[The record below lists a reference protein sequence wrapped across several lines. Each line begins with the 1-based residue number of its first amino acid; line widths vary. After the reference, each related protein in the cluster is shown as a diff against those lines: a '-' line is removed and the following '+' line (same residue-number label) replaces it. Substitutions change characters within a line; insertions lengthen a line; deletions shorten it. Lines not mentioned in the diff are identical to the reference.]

1 MAIAIILKSYLTDNN
16 IDYTVLLHSRTYAS
30 SETAQVAHISSK
42 HLVKSVVLEDKSGRY
57 LLAVIPANYQ
67 VNLDKLHDQYHMQ
80 LSLAPENE
88 VGDLFSDCELGAIP
102 PIGNAYGID
111 VIMDKSLENCSDVY
125 FEAGDHTHLI
135 HMNGTQFT
143 QLMSNVAH
151 SDFAKL
157 RQ

>member
-1 MAIAIILKSYLTDNN
+1 MAIAITLKSYLTDKN
-16 IDYTVLLHSRTYAS
+16 IDYTVLIHSHTYAS
-30 SETAQVAHISSK
+30 SETAQVAHIPGK
-42 HLVKSVVLEDKSGRY
+42 HMVKSVMLEDENGRY

-67 VNLDKLHDQYHMQ
+67 VNLDKLHNQYHKH
-80 LSLAPENE
+80 LVLAPENE
-88 VGDLFSDCELGAIP
+88 VGHLFADCELGAIP

-135 HMNGTQFT
+135 HMSGMQFT
-143 QLMSNVAH
+143 QLMSNVTH
-151 SDFAKL
+151 SDFAKA